1 MITYIQGDI
10 TEIDCQY
17 IAHQCNALHN
27 RNAGLAAVI
36 SKKWPTANI
45 YSGKFAQK
53 NREAGAII
61 IRGHVIAMIAQA
73 NQGKP
78 SACETAECRQKL
90 FETCLEK
97 ISQIPNITQVAFP
110 YKIGCGMAGGNWDLY
125 KSIIEKWS
133 EKNPHISVL
142 IVCL

>member
-1 MITYIQGDI
+1 MPFT
-10 TEIDCQY
+10 
-17 IAHQCNALHN
+17 IA
-27 RNAGLAAVI
+27 I

-53 NREAGAII
+53 YREAGTII
-61 IRGHVIAMIAQA
+61 IRGHVIAMIAQV

-78 SACETAECRQKL
+78 SLSEPAEYRQKL

-97 ISQIPNITQVAFP
+97 IAQLPNITQVAFP

-125 KSIIEKWS
+125 KSTIEKWS